1 MKEEEEFPKLPDPPL
16 PSTWQ
21 RLSASPYFWWLGA
34 VLLMGI
40 VVLILPSQCAFDA
53 LVFPQEKQEDLNET
67 AFVDQDKDLQQRGDG
82 MWYKKEDGSLYSG
95 LGVTFHLNGQK
106 KTRTKFADGIAIG
119 LIEEWDENG
128 SSVGP
133 RFKGEISP

>member
-1 MKEEEEFPKLPDPPL
+1 M
-16 PSTWQ
+16 PS
-21 RLSASPYFWWLGA
+21 Y
-34 VLLMGI
+34 
-40 VVLILPSQCAFDA
+40 
-53 LVFPQEKQEDLNET
+53 FPQEKQEDLNET

-106 KTRTKFADGIAIG
+106 QTRTKFADGIAIG